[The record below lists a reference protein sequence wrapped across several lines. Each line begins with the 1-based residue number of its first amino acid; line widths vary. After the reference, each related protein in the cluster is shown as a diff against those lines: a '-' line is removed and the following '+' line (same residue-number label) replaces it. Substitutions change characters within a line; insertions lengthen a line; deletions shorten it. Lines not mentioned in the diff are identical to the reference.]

1 MNNINDGKLLQNMY
15 WVNLVPIDQKPVSL
29 DKHG

>member
-1 MNNINDGKLLQNMY
+1 MNNRNDGKLLQNMY
-15 WVNLVPIDQKPVSL
+15 WVKLVPVAPKHVSL